1 MVKKQ
6 LRVDTSPDKQFLID
20 TFSRDASAIDC
31 IFDLLDNSIDAGSA
45 HLRFLGAKPD
55 QEGLLKTYDPIE
67 IKLFVSARG
76 VKIVDNSGGMTSA
89 DLENSILKF
98 GHRSAQPFSIGM
110 YGVGLN
116 RAIFKLGEH
125 TTISTHTGTER
136 SHVSLDMTSYRSDDD
151 EWLIEGETESSK
163 SQASTTIKITNPPA
177 SIVRHLSDTSFTD
190 RLSTEASIRYC
201 RFLERGLSLN
211 INKNGIQPRSVVVR
225 ENGPFKPLT
234 KDFQMPSGVRVSI
247 VAGQHEEH
255 RFKREPD
262 YDKAINTALGSEY
275 GWSVS
280 CNGRVVVRA
289 DRSPKTGWD
298 QNWHNEFNGFVGSV
312 SFSAENGQLL
322 PWNSPKNDVVVSD
335 DTYQQVLED
344 MRQFTRNWRS
354 FISSMK
360 RQPKNSTIHPPPAK
374 PKAPK
379 KPPVKPKRRTSQKSI
394 TKPIGYRTVL
404 PVDINEIYCS
414 DKLLDLV
421 HEAKRHDL
429 YDCRYSGLALIRMLF
444 EIGAAVFFIRHKLYQ
459 TMIDGCI
466 KIEESSRGAPLSS
479 KKKKDFYPSLS
490 VLIDYL
496 SQNYSDWDLGQ
507 AKMLKPSLDKFKH
520 HKSDL
525 NSAIHHPIT
534 TISTHKAISIR
545 DEVMPVLRHFIEQ

>member
-45 HLRFLGAKPD
+45 HLRTLGAKPD
-55 QEGLLKTYDPIE
+55 LEGLLKTYDPIE

-76 VKIVDNSGGMTSA
+76 VKIVDNSGGMSSA

-125 TTISTHTGTER
+125 TTISTHTGKER

-151 EWLIEGETESSK
+151 EWLIEGETETSK
-163 SQASTTIKITNPPA
+163 AQAGTTIEITSPPA
-177 SIVRHLSDTSFTD
+177 PIIRHLSDTSFVD

-201 RFLERGLSLN
+201 RFLERGLTLN
-211 INKNGIQPRSVVVR
+211 INKNSIQPRSVVVR
-225 ENGPFKPLT
+225 ENGLFKPLT
-234 KDFQMPSGVRVSI
+234 KNFQTPSGVRVSI

-262 YDKAINTALGSEY
+262 YDLATNTALGSEY

-312 SFSAENGQLL
+312 SFSAENGELL

-344 MRQFTRNWRS
+344 MRNFTRTWRR

-360 RQPKNSTIHPPPAK
+360 RQPKSSPIHPPPAK
-374 PKAPK
+374 PKVPKPQAPK
-379 KPPVKPKRRTSQKSI
+379 AKQHPSQKPI
-394 TKPIGYRTVL
+394 TKPIGYRSVL
-404 PVDINEIYCS
+404 PKDINEVHCT
-414 DKLLDLV
+414 DKFLDLV
-421 HEAKRHDL
+421 HEAKAHDI
-429 YDCRYSGLALIRMLF
+429 YDSRYSGLALIRMIF
-444 EIGAAVFFIRHKLYQ
+444 EIGAACFLIRH
-459 TMIDGCI
+459 G
-466 KIEESSRGAPLSS
+466 
-479 KKKKDFYPSLS
+479 
-490 VLIDYL
+490 
-496 SQNYSDWDLGQ
+496 
-507 AKMLKPSLDKFKH
+507 KFKEMR
-520 HKSDL
+520 
-525 NSAIHHPIT
+525 NFC
-534 TISTHKAISIR
+534 ISNEEARTGKTLSKQQK
-545 DEVMPVLRHFIEQ
+545 DD